1 MPMPNPHTNIPA
13 FLPPLHLYR
22 NLLRE
27 SSYLPPAFGPVV
39 TSLIRTRFRSHRKP
53 NRLQDVHLAKAAQA
67 LRKITAANMGDRK
80 HMEGLMMQAFG
91 RRGARRRSLFAEF
104 YKIQPS
110 DSNALEA
117 LIKGA
122 DADADKKSPNGNTAE
137 PRKTAERNK
146 TSPNKPEAK
155 NTSEAKNTD
164 EAKTDATPTEEQRT
178 QTTSPR
184 VRGKPKPLKPPF
196 YEKWDTAKLRKLFLS
211 QRHLQK
217 TADLPWP
224 KRDHKTLLSDMHIP
238 ETNAWGKP
246 PSERVVQA
254 RRKDFW
260 RRSLVK
266 GMPPVA
272 YSEWEL
278 LGRLAKGLQ
287 EEDEWKIPERR
298 PAAKP
303 IYAAEPK
310 SSDLGWNWE
319 KHATLP
325 ASKIERK
332 RHSFTLPYLENAPSG
347 TEPYKHRYKRA
358 VLSPRWWRRAY
369 LRIWQFTPAETP
381 DSKPQREKYAWGHL
395 TTPATSPTKAQ
406 LRIFEGVDSKGQKL
420 ATSTPPATAR
430 ES

>member
-1 MPMPNPHTNIPA
+1 MPMPNPHTSIPA

-53 NRLQDVHLAKAAQA
+53 NRLQDVHLAKAARA

-80 HMEGLMMQAFG
+80 HMESLMMQAFG
-91 RRGARRRSLFAEF
+91 RKGARRRSLFAEF
-104 YKIQPS
+104 YKLQPS

-117 LIKGA
+117 LINNT
-122 DADADKKSPNGNTAE
+122 DKKSPNRNTAK

-146 TSPNKPEAK
+146 TSPNKPE
-155 NTSEAKNTD
+155 SKNTD
-164 EAKTDATPTEEQRT
+164 ATSTEEQRT
-178 QTTSPR
+178 QTTSSR

-196 YEKWDTAKLRKLFLS
+196 YDKWDTAKLNKLFLS
-211 QRHLQK
+211 QRNLQK

-224 KRDHKTLLSDMHIP
+224 KRDHKSLLSDIQIP
-238 ETNAWGKP
+238 ETNIWGKP

-254 RRKDFW
+254 RRADFW
-260 RRSLVK
+260 KRSLVK
-266 GMPPVA
+266 GMPPVP

-287 EEDEWKIPERR
+287 EEDGWKVPERR

-303 IYAAEPK
+303 IHAPEPK
-310 SSDLGWNWE
+310 SSDLGWDWE
-319 KHATLP
+319 KYATLP
-325 ASKIERK
+325 ASKIKRK

-347 TEPYKHRYKRA
+347 TEPYNQRYKMA

-369 LRIWQFTPAETP
+369 LRIWQFTPAESP
-381 DSKPQREKYAWGHL
+381 DSKPQREKYVWGHL
-395 TTPATSPTKAQ
+395 TAPATSPTKAQ
-406 LRIFEGVDSKGQKL
+406 LKVFEGVDSKGMKL